1 MIDDVTLLKGLIA
14 GNKKL
19 FSALFDQYW
28 KELYAY
34 VVRLVKDEEE
44 SIDLVQETFASLWQQ
59 REQLSHVNSL
69 RGYMYAMVHHK
80 AVQFIKSS
88 VRHRHYVDSLASY
101 VKNSGY
107 SLEDELD
114 QRDLAAFIA
123 SEIDKLPPRAREIFL
138 MSRNEDLSYK
148 EIADKLSIA
157 ENTVRK
163 QVSFSI
169 KYLRMR
175 INKAYGL
182 YVGMLVIDR
191 LTELW

>member
-14 GNKKL
+14 GNRKL
-19 FSALFDQYW
+19 FTVLFDQYW

-34 VVRLVKDEEE
+34 VVRLAKDKEE
-44 SIDLVQETFASLWQQ
+44 SIDIVQETFASLWQQ
-59 REQLSHVNSL
+59 REELSHVKSL
-69 RGYMYAMVHHK
+69 RGYIYAMVHHK

-88 VRHRHYVDSLASY
+88 VRHRHYVDSLSSY
-101 VKNSGY
+101 IKNSGY

-114 QRDLAAFIA
+114 HRDLAAFIA

-148 EIADKLSIA
+148 EIAHKLSIA

-169 KYLRMR
+169 KYLRMK
-175 INKAYGL
+175 INKAYCL
-182 YVGMLVIDR
+182 FAALLVINR
-191 LTELW
+191 LTGF

>member
-1 MIDDVTLLKGLIA
+1 
-14 GNKKL
+14 
-19 FSALFDQYW
+19 
-28 KELYAY
+28 
-34 VVRLVKDEEE
+34 
-44 SIDLVQETFASLWQQ
+44 
-59 REQLSHVNSL
+59 
-69 RGYMYAMVHHK
+69 
-80 AVQFIKSS
+80 
-88 VRHRHYVDSLASY
+88 SY

-169 KYLRMR
+169 KYLRMK

-182 YVGMLVIDR
+182 YVGLLVIDR
-191 LTELW
+191 LTEFW